1 LSKLFIQI
9 CHQIHTIA
17 RYFVISLIS
26 PSEVKAPTSIAIGSF
41 DGLHEGH
48 RRLIETV
55 VKNSQY
61 TPTIASFWPHPREVL
76 FGETRLRLDLPE
88 EKLPLLENLGIEQLV
103 LIPFDKKLSK
113 LSANYFLKDVLF
125 NHLQAKSIS
134 VGENFRF
141 GYKRQGD
148 VNTIKESI
156 KHSDIE
162 LNIVSLLED
171 QYGRISSSRVRELL
185 LNCDLR
191 NASKL
196 LKRPYNFSGKVVKG
210 KGLGKEIGFPTANLE
225 IDGRKFLPG
234 EGVYAAWA
242 SSEKFKYKIPSVMNL
257 GPQPTID
264 PLSPSAVEVHL
275 IDQNIN
281 VYDLKLTIQPIKKIR
296 SQIKF
301 SDLNELSKQIFKDRN
316 IAKEIFNKIS

>member
-1 LSKLFIQI
+1 M
-9 CHQIHTIA
+9 
-17 RYFVISLIS
+17 ISLIS
-26 PSEVKAPTSIAIGSF
+26 PSEVKSPTSIAIGSF

-55 VKNSQY
+55 VRNSQY

-113 LSANYFLKDVLF
+113 LSAKYFLKDVLF
-125 NHLQAKSIS
+125 NQLQTKSIS

-148 VNTIKESI
+148 INTIKESI
-156 KHSDIE
+156 KNHKIS
-162 LNIVSLLED
+162 LNIVSILED

-185 LNCDLR
+185 MNCDLE
-191 NASKL
+191 NAKKL
-196 LKRPYNFSGKVVKG
+196 LQRPYNFSGKVVKG
-210 KGLGKEIGFPTANLE
+210 KGLGKKIGFPTANLE

-234 EGVYAAWA
+234 EGVYAAWTSTA
-242 SSEKFKYKIPSVMNL
+242 NSKNKIQSIMNL

-264 PLSPSAVEVHL
+264 PFSPSSVEVHL

-281 VYDLKLTIQPIKKIR
+281 LYDLKLTIQPIKKIR

-301 SDLNELSKQIFKDRN
+301 SNLSELSQQIYKDKN
-316 IAKEIFNKIS
+316 MAKEIFNDID

>member
-1 LSKLFIQI
+1 M
-9 CHQIHTIA
+9 
-17 RYFVISLIS
+17 ISLIS

-48 RRLIETV
+48 RKLIKTV

-61 TPTIASFWPHPREVL
+61 TPTIASFWPHPREIL

-88 EKLPLLENLGIEQLV
+88 EKLPLLESLGIEQLV

-113 LSANYFLKDVLF
+113 LSANNFLKDVLF
-125 NHLQAKSIS
+125 TQLKTKSIS

-148 VNTIKESI
+148 INTIKESI
-156 KHSDIE
+156 KNQNIA

-171 QYGRISSSRVRELL
+171 QYGRISSSRVRQLL
-185 LNCDLR
+185 QNCDLE
-191 NASKL
+191 NARKL
-196 LKRPYNFSGKVVKG
+196 LQRPYNFSGKVVKG
-210 KGLGKEIGFPTANLE
+210 KGLGKKIGFPTANLE

-234 EGVYAAWA
+234 EGVYAAWT
-242 SSEKFKYKIPSVMNL
+242 STKKYQDKIPSVMNL
-257 GPQPTID
+257 GPQPTFD

-275 IDQNIN
+275 IDHN
-281 VYDLKLTIQPIKKIR
+281 VNLYDSKLTIVPIKKIR

-301 SDLNELSKQIFKDRN
+301 SNLSKLSEQIYEDLNLAREILIN
-316 IAKEIFNKIS
+316 IE

>member
-1 LSKLFIQI
+1 
-9 CHQIHTIA
+9 
-17 RYFVISLIS
+17 VISLIS

-55 VKNSQY
+55 VKNSEY

-76 FGETRLRLDLPE
+76 FRETRLRLDLPE

-113 LSANYFLKDVLF
+113 LSAKYFLKEILF
-125 NHLQAKSIS
+125 NQLQTKSIS

-148 VNTIKESI
+148 INTIKDSI
-156 KHSDIE
+156 KNKNIK
-162 LNIVSLLED
+162 LNIVSILED

-185 LNCDLR
+185 LNCDLK

-234 EGVYAAWA
+234 EGVYAAWT

-316 IAKEIFNKIS
+316 IAKEIFNRIQ

>member
-1 LSKLFIQI
+1 M
-9 CHQIHTIA
+9 
-17 RYFVISLIS
+17 ISLIS
-26 PSEVKAPTSIAIGSF
+26 PSEIKAPTSIAIGSF

-48 RRLIETV
+48 RKLIESV
-55 VKNSQY
+55 VQNSQY
-61 TPTIASFWPHPREVL
+61 IPTIASFWPHPREVL

-113 LSANYFLKDVLF
+113 LSANYFLKDILF
-125 NHLQAKSIS
+125 NQLQTKSIS

-141 GYKRQGD
+141 GYKREGD
-148 VNTIKESI
+148 INTIRESI
-156 KHSDIE
+156 KNQNIA
-162 LNIVSLLED
+162 LNIIPLLED

-185 LNCDLR
+185 LNSDLD

-196 LKRPYNFSGKVVKG
+196 LQRPYSFSGKVVKG

-234 EGVYAAWA
+234 VGVYAAWTSTA
-242 SSEKFKYKIPSVMNL
+242 KFQDKIPSIMNL

-281 VYDLKLTIQPIKKIR
+281 LYDLKLTIQPIKKIR

-301 SDLNELSKQIFKDRN
+301 PNLSELSQQIENDRN
-316 IAKEIFNKIS
+316 MAKEIFKIIK

>member
-1 LSKLFIQI
+1 M
-9 CHQIHTIA
+9 
-17 RYFVISLIS
+17 ISLIS

-48 RRLIETV
+48 RRLIQTV

-103 LIPFDKKLSK
+103 LIPFDKELSK
-113 LSANYFLKDVLF
+113 LSANRFLKDVLF
-125 NHLQAKSIS
+125 NQLQTKSIS

-148 VNTIKESI
+148 INTIKESI
-156 KHSDIE
+156 KNHDIE

-185 LNCDLR
+185 LNCDLE
-191 NASKL
+191 NAKKL
-196 LKRPYNFSGKVVKG
+196 LQRPYNFSGKVVKG

-242 SSEKFKYKIPSVMNL
+242 TTKKFNVKIPSVMNL
-257 GPQPTID
+257 GSQPTID
-264 PLSPSAVEVHL
+264 PLSPSTVEVHL

-281 VYDLKLTIQPIKKIR
+281 LYDLRLTIQPIKKIR

-301 SDLNELSKQIFKDRN
+301 SNLSKLSNQIYKDKNIAKQIFNN
-316 IAKEIFNKIS
+316 IR

>member
-1 LSKLFIQI
+1 M
-9 CHQIHTIA
+9 
-17 RYFVISLIS
+17 ISLIS

-55 VKNSQY
+55 VKESYY
-61 TPTIASFWPHPREVL
+61 TPTIVSFWPHPREVL

-88 EKLPLLENLGIEQLV
+88 EKLPLLESLGIEQLV
-103 LIPFDKKLSK
+103 LIPFDKELSK
-113 LSANYFLKDVLF
+113 LSASDFLKDVLF
-125 NHLQAKSIS
+125 NQLQTKSIS

-148 VNTIKESI
+148 IKTIKESI
-156 KHSDIE
+156 KNHNIS
-162 LNIVSLLED
+162 LNIISILED
-171 QYGRISSSRVRELL
+171 QYGRISSSRVRDLL
-185 LNCDLR
+185 LNCDLE
-191 NASKL
+191 NARKL
-196 LKRPYNFSGKVVKG
+196 LQRPYNFAGKVVRG
-210 KGLGKEIGFPTANLE
+210 RGLGKEIGFPTANLE

-234 EGVYAAWA
+234 EGVYAAWTSTEA
-242 SSEKFKYKIPSVMNL
+242 LNIKVPSVMNL

-281 VYDLKLTIQPIKKIR
+281 LYDLKLTIQPLKKIR

-301 SDLNELSKQIFKDRN
+301 SNLSELSKQIRKDRDM
-316 IAKEIFNKIS
+316 AKEIFNNINKK

>member
-1 LSKLFIQI
+1 M
-9 CHQIHTIA
+9 
-17 RYFVISLIS
+17 ISLIS

-103 LIPFDKKLSK
+103 LIPFDKKLSR
-113 LSANYFLKDVLF
+113 LSAIDFLNDILF
-125 NHLQAKSIS
+125 NQLQAKSIS

-148 VNTIKESI
+148 INTIKQSI
-156 KHSDIE
+156 KNQDVSF
-162 LNIVSLLED
+162 NIVSLLED
-171 QYGRISSSRVRELL
+171 QFGRISSSRVRELL
-185 LNCDLR
+185 LNCDLE
-191 NASKL
+191 NARRL

-210 KGLGKEIGFPTANLE
+210 KGLGKEIGCPTANLE

-234 EGVYAAWA
+234 EGVYAAWTFT
-242 SSEKFKYKIPSVMNL
+242 EKYKYKIPSVMNL
-257 GPQPTID
+257 GTQPTID
-264 PLSPSAVEVHL
+264 PLSPSEVEVHL
-275 IDQNIN
+275 IDQSIN
-281 VYDLKLTIQPIKKIR
+281 LYNLKLTIQPLKKIR

-301 SDLNELSKQIFKDRN
+301 SNLDELSKQIHKDK
-316 IAKEIFNKIS
+316 ILAKEICKNFEQSLR

>member
-1 LSKLFIQI
+1 M
-9 CHQIHTIA
+9 
-17 RYFVISLIS
+17 ISLIS
-26 PSEVKAPTSIAIGSF
+26 PSEIKAPTSIAIGSF

-48 RRLIETV
+48 RKLIETV
-55 VKNSQY
+55 VRDSQY

-113 LSANYFLKDVLF
+113 LSADEFLRDILF
-125 NHLQAKSIS
+125 NQLQTKSIS

-148 VNTIKESI
+148 INTIRKAI
-156 KHSDIE
+156 RNYDITF
-162 LNIVSLLED
+162 NIISLLED
-171 QYGRISSSRVRELL
+171 KDGRISSSRVRKLL
-185 LNCDLR
+185 QNCDLE
-191 NASKL
+191 NAKKL
-196 LKRPYNFSGKVVKG
+196 LKRPYHFSGKVVKG
-210 KGLGKEIGFPTANLE
+210 KGLGKKIGFPTANLE

-234 EGVYAAWA
+234 EGVYAAWT
-242 SSEKFKYKIPSVMNL
+242 SSKNFKHRIPSVMNL

-264 PLSPSAVEVHL
+264 PLSPSALEVHL
-275 IDQNIN
+275 IDRNIN
-281 VYDLKLTIQPIKKIR
+281 LYDLKLTIEPIKKIR

-301 SDLNELSKQIFKDRN
+301 PNLSKLSEQIYKDKN
-316 IAKEIFNKIS
+316 IAKEIFNNIQ

>member
-1 LSKLFIQI
+1 M
-9 CHQIHTIA
+9 
-17 RYFVISLIS
+17 ISLIS
-26 PSEVKAPTSIAIGSF
+26 PSEVKASTSIAIGSF

-55 VKNSQY
+55 IKNSKY
-61 TPTIASFWPHPREVL
+61 TPTVASFWPHPREIL
-76 FGETRLRLDLPE
+76 YGETRLRLDLPE
-88 EKLPLLENLGIEQLV
+88 EKLPLLESLGIEQLV

-113 LSANYFLKDVLF
+113 LSANYFLKDILF
-125 NHLQAKSIS
+125 NQLQAKSIS

-148 VNTIKESI
+148 IDTIKESI
-156 KHSDIE
+156 KNHNIA
-162 LNIVSLLED
+162 LNIVPLLED

-185 LNCDLR
+185 LNSDLE
-191 NASKL
+191 NARKL

-234 EGVYAAWA
+234 EGVYAAWTFT
-242 SSEKFKYKIPSVMNL
+242 EKFKYKIPSLMNL

-264 PLSPSAVEVHL
+264 PLSTSAVEVHL

-281 VYDLKLTIQPIKKIR
+281 LYDLKLTIQPIKKIR
-296 SQIKF
+296 AQIKF
-301 SDLNELSKQIFKDRN
+301 SNFNELSKQINRDKSM
-316 IAKEIFNKIS
+316 AEEIFNKIK